1 MSVAPCLRA
10 VWVHTSGGLHERACN
25 PSLFVAMTDASS
37 PVPPRA
43 PALEIFVDGS
53 NFNLA
58 RHYDGIAIDVDLNL
72 LATRLSRGYHF
83 IKLRYYTSP
92 LPDVRSPAYRG
103 QQKFFDQVRQSRRV
117 ELVLGRH
124 EPRTDR
130 HGERYHVEKETD
142 VNLAVDM
149 VVGAYEDR
157 FDVAML
163 VAGDTD
169 YVRAIR
175 AVQARG
181 KRVVW
186 CHLPAQKHT
195 HHLAQL
201 CDERRELDERFLR
214 TCALSPRRHRG

>member
-1 MSVAPCLRA
+1 MTNTLLATPRLPA
-10 VWVHTSGGLHERACN
+10 V
-25 PSLFVAMTDASS
+25 
-37 PVPPRA
+37 
-43 PALEIFVDGS
+43 EIFVDGS
-53 NFNLA
+53 NFNRA
-58 RHYDGIAIDVDLNL
+58 CEREGMVFRVDPNR
-72 LATRLSRGYHF
+72 LATRLSKGYHF
-83 IKLRYYTSP
+83 VQLRYYTAP
-92 LPDVRSPAYRG
+92 LSNARSHAFRA
-103 QQKFFDQVRQSRRV
+103 QQIFFDQLRKSRRV

-130 HGERYHVEKETD
+130 YGQRYHVEKETD

-149 VVGAYEDR
+149 VVGAYEER

-181 KRVVW
+181 KPVVW

-195 HHLAQL
+195 NPLTRL
-201 CDERRELDERFLR
+201 CEQRCELDEKFLR
-214 TCALSPRRHRG
+214 TCALGPQR

>member
-1 MSVAPCLRA
+1 MTVDPAPR
-10 VWVHTSGGLHERACN
+10 
-25 PSLFVAMTDASS
+25 
-37 PVPPRA
+37 PPK
-43 PALEIFVDGS
+43 LEIFVDGS

-58 RHYDGIAIDVDLNL
+58 LVSDGIGHTVDLNM
-72 LATRLSRGYHF
+72 LATRLSRDYHF
-83 IKLRYYTSP
+83 VKLHYYTSP
-92 LPDVRSPAYRG
+92 LPDVRSPAYRR
-103 QQKFFDQVRQSRRV
+103 QQKFFDELRRSRRI

-124 EPRTDR
+124 EPRWDHAGR
-130 HGERYHVEKETD
+130 RYHVEKETD

-169 YVRAIR
+169 YVRAIH

-186 CHLPAQKHT
+186 CHLPTQRYT
-195 HHLAQL
+195 HQLAQL
-201 CDERRELDERFLR
+201 CDEQRELTEKFLR
-214 TCALSPRRHRG
+214 TCALGTDADRRHHGESRTAPAAAS

>member
-1 MSVAPCLRA
+1 
-10 VWVHTSGGLHERACN
+10 
-25 PSLFVAMTDASS
+25 MTGI
-37 PVPPRA
+37 PA
-43 PALEIFVDGS
+43 PAARPRSVEIFVDGS

-58 RHYDGIAIDVDLNL
+58 RIYDGVPFSVDLNL

-83 IKLRYYTSP
+83 VKLRYYTSP
-92 LPDVRSPAYRG
+92 LPDVRSPAYRN
-103 QQKFFDQVRQSRRV
+103 QQKFFEQLRKSRRI

-130 HGERYHVEKETD
+130 YGQRYHVEKETD

-149 VVGAYEDR
+149 VVGAYEER

-195 HHLAQL
+195 NQLAQL
-201 CDERRELDERFLR
+201 CHERCELNEKFLR
-214 TCALSPRRHRG
+214 TCALGPHG

>member
-1 MSVAPCLRA
+1 
-10 VWVHTSGGLHERACN
+10 
-25 PSLFVAMTDASS
+25 MTDQPTALK
-37 PVPPRA
+37 PRPPA
-43 PALEIFVDGS
+43 VEIFVDGS

-58 RHYDGIAIDVDLNL
+58 RLYDGIPFRVDLNL

-83 IKLRYYTSP
+83 GKLRYYTSP
-92 LPDVRSPAYRG
+92 LPDVRSPAYRN
-103 QQKFFDQVRQSRRV
+103 QQKFFEQLRRSRRI

-130 HGERYHVEKETD
+130 YGQRYHVEKETD

-149 VVGAYEDR
+149 VVGAYEER

-175 AVQARG
+175 AVQALG

-195 HHLAQL
+195 DQLAQL
-201 CDERRELDERFLR
+201 CDERCELDEKLLR
-214 TCALSPRRHRG
+214 TCALGPHH